1 MNYKIRITA
10 ENQAIVKRI
19 ADENGMNP
27 FGYLFK
33 NHGKS
38 YTVINNKFDNIW
50 VENATELTTE
60 QFIELFDKK
69 ETLAGRWFQA
79 LKDNVASSQIV
90 KGQFYLIEKEDDKL
104 IFFKVPTFEDTE
116 WLFKL
121 NKEVHKNEFKLM
133 PKDFQ
138 LIQETEL
145 DKWLKETKAKN
156 LSLEQLENFI
166 SRGTN
171 VSIWYSLEGVNSE
184 QKAQILFNQWNNPTE
199 KSPKVETEWQPKRG
213 DRVLVWDYSYQEPKE
228 RIFLSTDGHE
238 DFPILALRKSKEGKF
253 KDKIYGYKH
262 MKPLPIEQPKET
274 DFKTKVIELIETKIN
289 DLKGYEKRQ
298 IERNEYYNNH
308 SQVASKIKVYNDLIN
323 QIKQL

>member
-1 MNYKIRITA
+1 LVLQLVILFLKKIIKKNMNYKIRITA

-27 FGYLFK
+27 DNLEFVIINFIYEIENNIFRCRHEEFIPK
-33 NHGKS
+33 N
-38 YTVINNKFDNIW
+38 TI
-50 VENATELTTE
+50 ELTTA

-69 ETLAGRWFQA
+69 
-79 LKDNVASSQIV
+79 
-90 KGQFYLIEKEDDKL
+90 
-104 IFFKVPTFEDTE
+104 
-116 WLFKL
+116 
-121 NKEVHKNEFKLM
+121 
-133 PKDFQ
+133 
-138 LIQETEL
+138 ETEL

-156 LSLEQLENFI
+156 FSLDELNILIENCDEDI
-166 SRGTN
+166 YYELKG
-171 VSIWYSLEGVNSE
+171 EGIIE
-184 QKAQILFNQWNNPTE
+184 KAQILFNQWNNPTE